1 LDNYNIDVN
10 ISVESYI
17 VFQGDLSIFRKPS
30 KRGWLKSNFSKIE
43 LEKEIIKCF
52 HNNISNPDFIFEIKR
67 SLVKTFT
74 NVSFNF
80 SEEFEDKIKIHN
92 TEEEDFINF
101 SNQALKIW
109 SNDFSSADFNQ
120 FCSFLKQNFP
130 RKLYHRQLLSAYHL
144 AFSQNA
150 SNFSVPGAGKTSIVY
165 AAFSYL
171 NNFNCS
177 HSKYVNKILVIGPH
191 ASFSPWEEQYEECF
205 KKKVKSYKLNGEN
218 PKEERIDFLK
228 NNLINDT
235 ELILITYESVPILYD
250 YLIPFLQYSNNKVMI
265 VCDEAHKIKSLDG
278 TRANCVLGLSEHAS
292 SRVVL
297 TGTPC
302 PNGPE
307 DLYNLFKF
315 LYPKRN
321 VLKFRPSA
329 ISSFN
334 QPANFNKL
342 KQLIQNIKP
351 FFLRITKKDLNL
363 PKVTIDSVIHVSLS
377 KLEQDIYNQIL
388 KVMEASTSDI
398 NRISLHY
405 RLIQSSLNI
414 HLLKNSISINE
425 FSNDANESYFNL
437 VKVLGPDLHY
447 QIKNLNDSFIPA
459 KHLAVLN
466 KTLDLK
472 KKKQKVV
479 IWGVYIDSIKRL
491 HNLLKSKGLVGE
503 IVIGETKKG
512 DDEEKD
518 FKNDNTRKKIINS
531 FKSFGENSLDYI
543 ITNPVVLGE
552 SVSLHRH
559 CHNSIYFELSYS
571 AAPYVQSRDRIHRVW
586 IENGKQKIY
595 ETNYFHF
602 VTKSENIRNIDERI
616 FSRVEKKWKDMEKI
630 IEHEI
635 PLFSENIDKEINTL
649 IKELINDYQQ
659 G

>member
-1 LDNYNIDVN
+1 MDSYHIDVK
-10 ISVESYI
+10 ISDESFM
-17 VFQGDLSIFRKPS
+17 VFQGELSVFRKPS
-30 KRGWLKSNFSKIE
+30 KRGWLKSSFSKFE
-43 LEKEIIKCF
+43 FDNGVIKCF
-52 HNNISNPDFIFEIKR
+52 DSNISNPDFIFEIKR
-67 SLVKTFT
+67 SLVKTFK
-74 NVSFNF
+74 NVKFNF
-80 SEEFEDKIKIHN
+80 SDEFEEKITAHN
-92 TEEEDFINF
+92 IEEEDFINF

-109 SNDFSSADFNQ
+109 NNDFQSSDFNQ
-120 FCSFLKQNFP
+120 FCDFLKKNFP
-130 RKLYHRQLLSAYHL
+130 RRLYHRQLLSAYHL

-150 SNFSVPGAGKTSIVY
+150 ANFSVPGAGKTSIVY
-165 AAFSYL
+165 AAFSFL
-171 NNFNCS
+171 NSFNSS

-191 ASFSPWEEQYEECF
+191 SSFVPWQEQYEECF
-205 KKKVKSYKLNGEN
+205 EQKVKSYKLNGEN
-218 PKEERIDFLK
+218 PKEERIEFLK

-250 YLIPFLQYSNNKVMI
+250 HLIPFLQYSGNNVMI

-278 TRANCVLGLSEHAS
+278 TRANCVLGLSEYAK

-321 VLKFRPSA
+321 VLKFRPAA

-334 QPANFNKL
+334 QPSNFNKL
-342 KQLIQNIKP
+342 NQLIQNIKP

-363 PKVTIDSVIHVSLS
+363 PKVSVDSVIHVSLS
-377 KLEQDIYNQIL
+377 QLEQDIYNQIL
-388 KVMEASTSDI
+388 KVMDASTSDV

-414 HLLKNSISINE
+414 HLLKNSVSINE

-437 VKVLGPDLHY
+437 IKVLGPDLHY
-447 QIKNLNDSFIPA
+447 KIKNLDDSFTPA
-459 KHLAVLN
+459 KHIAVLN
-466 KTLDLK
+466 KVLDLK
-472 KKKQKVV
+472 NKNEKVV

-491 HNLLKSKGLVGE
+491 HNLLKSKGLNGE
-503 IVIGETKKG
+503 IIIGETKKG
-512 DDEEKD
+512 NDEEED
-518 FKNDNTRKKIINS
+518 FKNDNTRKNIIKR
-531 FKSFGENSLDYI
+531 FKSFDENSLDYI

-552 SVSLHRH
+552 SVSLHKH

-586 IENGKQKIY
+586 LENGNQKMY
-595 ETNYFHF
+595 KTNYFHY
-602 VTKSENIRNIDERI
+602 VTKSENIRNIDEMI
-616 FSRVEKKWKDMEKI
+616 FSKVERKWRDMEKI
-630 IEHEI
+630 IEHDI
-635 PLFSENIDKEINTL
+635 PLFSENIDDEINTV
-649 IKELINDYQQ
+649 IQELINDYRQ